1 MTKTKP
7 AFRDPAIQRP
17 FASGRNFVRFNVWM
31 IQWLLVFG
39 TLILAFN
46 LILEYLSDGTITLN
60 SVYSTIKV
68 LAIVYVVV
76 LLTSLRDRQ
85 GKKMRSE
92 KKARRNAA
100 VQEQL
105 QSGHEHKDSTSPRTD
120 PDDPVQPERSHHDRS
135 DS

>member
-1 MTKTKP
+1 
-7 AFRDPAIQRP
+7 
-17 FASGRNFVRFNVWM
+17 M

-85 GKKMRSE
+85 EKKMRSE

-100 VQEQL
+100 VHEQL
-105 QSGHEHKDSTSPRTD
+105 QSSHEHKDSTSPRTD
-120 PDDPVQPERSHHDRS
+120 PDDPVQPERSHDDRS
-135 DS
+135 ES